1 MSLSS
6 AFVSI
11 LLFLVI
17 LSTLLN
23 VATIIYFFTKLKGAI
38 LTNHLKVIEDSIS
51 NNKDKESI
59 LAQQDLILESAIV
72 QNSSRI
78 EYLEKVISILMMG
91 PGGPSDLEN

>member
-6 AFVSI
+6 AFISI
-11 LLFLVI
+11 LLFSAI

-23 VATIIYFFTKLKGAI
+23 VATIIYFFTKLKGSI

-59 LAQQDLILESAIV
+59 LAQQDIILESAIV

-91 PGGPSDLEN
+91 PNGSNDIEN